1 MNQNEQ
7 KNFFTHKKTL
17 NFLIKLKLKIRY
29 TLNSSKCETISD
41 NQCSQ
46 PFFIESPFV
55 KLPANF

>member
-29 TLNSSKCETISD
+29 TLNSSKCETIND

-46 PFFIESPFV
+46 PFLIESPFV
-55 KLPANF
+55 